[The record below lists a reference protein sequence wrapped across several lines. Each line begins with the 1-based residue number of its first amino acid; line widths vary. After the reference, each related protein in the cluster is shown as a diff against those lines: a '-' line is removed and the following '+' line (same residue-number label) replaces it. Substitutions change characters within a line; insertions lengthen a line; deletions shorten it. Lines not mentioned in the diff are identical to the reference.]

1 ELPAWSASG
10 SEIVYGFDGHLMVV
24 RYSVE
29 GTRFSV
35 QTPQP
40 WPGGRYQTR
49 GRTRMFDLHPDGD
62 RVVLAPAAM
71 PPSVGSTHTAQF
83 VFNFFDE
90 LRRLAPVTR

>member
-1 ELPAWSASG
+1 
-10 SEIVYGFDGHLMVV
+10 MVA
-24 RYSVE
+24 RYSVA

-49 GRTRMFDLHPDGD
+49 GRTRMFDLHPDGE

-71 PPSVGSTHTAQF
+71 PPETSSTHTAQF

-90 LRRLAPVTR
+90 LRRLAPGTTSMRPR